1 MDTHENKKGDIAG
14 KPEAGTRDPKGKQAQ
29 LKEHPRKG
37 RERVPNTE
45 DELDGCGTENKTSPE
60 KVRVQQL
67 GKNYHRNTN

>member
-1 MDTHENKKGDIAG
+1 MNNQSKKDDVAR
-14 KPEAGTRDPKGKQAQ
+14 KPEAGARNSKGKHAQ

-45 DELDGCGTENKTSPE
+45 DELEDCGTENKTSPE

-67 GKNYHRNTN
+67 GNNYHRNTN